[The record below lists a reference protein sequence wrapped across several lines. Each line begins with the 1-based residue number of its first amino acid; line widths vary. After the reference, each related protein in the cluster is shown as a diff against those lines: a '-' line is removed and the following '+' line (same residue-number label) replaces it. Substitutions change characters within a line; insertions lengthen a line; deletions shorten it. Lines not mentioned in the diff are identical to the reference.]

1 MPPDE
6 TPPDPALPEEAVL
19 PEATPEEAVLPD
31 VSVLPGQLTI
41 PALLATR
48 RRLDG
53 AVQAFVSDDEEITFA
68 ELDDASRTLAGRLV
82 GAGVTK
88 GSRVGLVMPNGIG
101 WATAALAVMRVGAVL
116 VPLSTLLRPP
126 ELLAQLR
133 AAAVTQL
140 VVVPRLRGRDY
151 LDELASAA
159 PGLTEHARR
168 GRPHPDLPSL
178 RWIWTSDELPA
189 GAAPAPLVEAL
200 GRAVRPADDLAV
212 LFTSGSRG
220 TPKGVLH
227 THGNGLR
234 AVASSLDSRRIGRGE
249 RLYIP
254 MPFFWTGGFGG
265 GLLSA
270 LVAGATL
277 LTEAVPEPAR
287 TLRFLERERVTLFRG
302 WPDQAARLAAHPA
315 FATTDLSTL
324 RPASLAAVLP
334 PAAQPGPGARAN
346 LFGMT
351 ETFGPYCG
359 SRLDTDLPAGKHG
372 SCGRP
377 FPGVEVRIADPETG
391 TVLPAGTEGEI
402 RLRGPNV
409 MRGIAGRHHADVFD
423 ADGFYPTADR
433 GLLDADGYLW
443 YRGRLDDM
451 FKVRGATVYPMEVEA
466 ALRVLPGVTDAYVT
480 DVTAAHVTDVSTGPG
495 AAGVAG
501 AREVAA
507 VVVTSSL
514 DDPDELAEQARAHLS
529 SFKIPTRWLIVRHPH
544 RVPRLASGKVD
555 IDALRRLLVEEGT
568 AGSLKARSR

>member
-1 MPPDE
+1 M
-6 TPPDPALPEEAVL
+6 TPPG
-19 PEATPEEAVLPD
+19 EAVLPD
-31 VSVLPGQLTI
+31 ELTI
-41 PALLATR
+41 PALLAVR

-53 AVQAFVSDDEEITFA
+53 TVQAFVSDDEEITYA
-68 ELDDASRTLAGRLV
+68 GLDDASRALAGRLV
-82 GAGVTK
+82 AAGVTK

-116 VPLSTLLRPP
+116 VPLSTLLRPS

-133 AAAVTQL
+133 VAAVTHL

-151 LDELASAA
+151 LDELASVA
-159 PGLTEHARR
+159 PRLTRQVRHGSA
-168 GRPHPDLPSL
+168 HPDLPSL
-178 RWIWTSDELPA
+178 RWLRTSDELPA
-189 GAAPAPLVEAL
+189 GAAPAAVVEAL
-200 GRAVRPADDLAV
+200 GRAVRPADDLVV

-227 THGNGLR
+227 THGGGLR

-315 FATTDLSTL
+315 FAATDLSAL
-324 RPASLAAVLP
+324 RPASLGAVLP
-334 PAAQPGPGARAN
+334 PATRPAPGARAN

-359 SRLDTDLPAGKHG
+359 SRLDTDLPADRHG
-372 SCGRP
+372 SCGQP
-377 FPGVEVRIADPETG
+377 FTGVEVRIADPETG
-391 TVLPAGTEGEI
+391 TALPPGTEGEI

-409 MRGIAGRHHADVFD
+409 MRGIVGRHRADVFD

-451 FKVRGATVYPMEVEA
+451 VKVRGATVYPMEVEA
-466 ALRVLPGVTDAYVT
+466 VLRALPGVTDAYVT
-480 DVTAAHVTDVSTGPG
+480 DIAAADVGAGAAATDADAGTGAGTGAGPG
-495 AAGVAG
+495 AGG
-501 AREVAA
+501 TREIAA
-507 VVVTSSL
+507 VVVARLL
-514 DDPDELAEQARAHLS
+514 DDPDGPDELDELAGQARARLS
-529 SFKIPTRWLIVRHPH
+529 SFKIPTRWLFVRDPH

-555 IDALRRLLVEEGT
+555 IQALRRLLAEEGT
-568 AGSLKARSR
+568 PVSRKLRSE